1 MVSISSTYDAARFHR
16 FGPERTPIFLAGQV
30 IGRTVTLFLDGLGE
44 LALVRSDLVVAL
56 NTHVPYGRKE

>member
-1 MVSISSTYDAARFHR
+1 MNNISGAARFHR
-16 FGPERTPIFLAGQV
+16 FGPDRTLLFLAAQV

-44 LALVRSDLVVAL
+44 LALVRSDLVLAV